1 MNKKKRREKFLQ
13 IIENKYMYESE
24 NIYPESMTD
33 REFVQIMLDY
43 FLGEDYYVA
52 DPLGHEQINT
62 IVACEI
68 ISRYFSK
75 YFEKEE

>member
-13 IIENKYMYESE
+13 MIENKYMYESE

-52 DPLGHEQINT
+52 DPISHEQINT
-62 IVACEI
+62 IIACEI
-68 ISRYFSK
+68 ISK
-75 YFEKEE
+75 H

>member
-24 NIYPESMTD
+24 NIYPEPMTD

-43 FLGEDYYVA
+43 FLGENYYVA
-52 DPLGHEQINT
+52 DPISHKQVNT
-62 IVACEI
+62 VVACEI
-68 ISRYFSK
+68 ISK
-75 YFEKEE
+75 Y

>member
-1 MNKKKRREKFLQ
+1 MNKKKKREKFLQ
-13 IIENKYMYESE
+13 MIENKYMYESE

-33 REFVQIMLDY
+33 AEFVQIMLDY

-68 ISRYFSK
+68 IFKYFSK
-75 YFEKEE
+75 Y

>member
-1 MNKKKRREKFLQ
+1 MNKKSREKREKFLQ
-13 IIENKYMYESE
+13 MIENKYMYESE

-52 DPLGHEQINT
+52 DPLGHGQINT
-62 IVACEI
+62 VVVCEI
-68 ISRYFSK
+68 ISKYYSK
-75 YFEKEE
+75 Y

>member
-1 MNKKKRREKFLQ
+1 MNKKSREKREKFLQ
-13 IIENKYMYESE
+13 MIENKYMYESE

-43 FLGEDYYVA
+43 FLGEDYYIA
-52 DPLGHEQINT
+52 DPLGHGQINT

-68 ISRYFSK
+68 ISKYYSK
-75 YFEKEE
+75 Y

>member
-1 MNKKKRREKFLQ
+1 MNKKSREKREKFLQ
-13 IIENKYMYESE
+13 MIENKYMYESE

-68 ISRYFSK
+68 ISK
-75 YFEKEE
+75 Y

>member
-1 MNKKKRREKFLQ
+1 MNKKKRREKFLKM
-13 IIENKYMYESE
+13 IENKYMYESE
-24 NIYPESMTD
+24 NIYPEPMTD
-33 REFVQIMLDY
+33 AEFVQIMKDY

-75 YFEKEE
+75 IF

>member
-13 IIENKYMYESE
+13 MIENKYMYESE

-33 REFVQIMLDY
+33 AEFVQIMLDY

-52 DPLGHEQINT
+52 DPISHEQINT
-62 IVACEI
+62 IIACEI
-68 ISRYFSK
+68 ISK
-75 YFEKEE
+75 H

>member
-1 MNKKKRREKFLQ
+1 MNKKKKREKFLQ
-13 IIENKYMYESE
+13 MIENKYMYESE
-24 NIYPESMTD
+24 NIYPEPMTD

-43 FLGEDYYVA
+43 FLGEDYYIA

-68 ISRYFSK
+68 ISRYF
-75 YFEKEE
+75 

>member
-13 IIENKYMYESE
+13 MIENKYMYESE
-24 NIYPESMTD
+24 NIYPEPMTD

-43 FLGEDYYVA
+43 FLGENYYVA

-62 IVACEI
+62 IIAYEI
-68 ISRYFSK
+68 ISRYLSK
-75 YFEKEE
+75 Y